1 MQTFQQYIGG
11 EFANGAQTFAS
22 ANPADGKAWAQMP
35 AADKAQT
42 RAAVAAAKKAFDDWR
57 SQTASSRARLLYK
70 VADLVAE
77 RAADLALLE
86 TRDTGKIIRETEAQI
101 GYVAEFYRYFAGL
114 ADKTQGAHLPIDKAD
129 MEVWTRR
136 EAIGVAAAIVP
147 WNSQLFLA
155 AVKIAPALAA
165 GCTIVVKASEDGPA
179 PLLAFAQII
188 NDAGFPP
195 GAVNIVCGF
204 GEECGA
210 TLVAH
215 EDIAR
220 VAFTGGAQ
228 TARNVVI
235 GTAQNLAHTTTELG
249 GKSPVIVFEDADVE
263 SAANAVVAGIFAA
276 SGQSC
281 VACSRLLAHEKIKDK
296 LLQALKQKAEAINI
310 GDPAKRET
318 EMGPLCTMRQLENI
332 TTLVGAAKDEG
343 ADVVCGGE
351 RALAESGGF
360 YWQPT
365 ILDCP
370 PKGVRAAREEL
381 FGPVLCAQSFANE
394 DEALQMANDTSY
406 GLACGVFT
414 RDLTRAHRIARGAR
428 AGIVWLN
435 TYRAISPIAPF
446 GGFGMSGYG
455 REGGAESILEYT
467 RAKTVWLR
475 TSDDAIADPF
485 VMR

>member
-22 ANPADGKAWAQMP
+22 INPANGEAWAQMP

-70 VADLVAE
+70 VADLVSE

-296 LLQALKQKAEAINI
+296 LLLALKQKAEAINI

-332 TTLVGAAKDEG
+332 ATLVGAAKDEG
-343 ADVVCGGE
+343 ADLVCGGK

-394 DEALQMANDTSY
+394 DEALRMANDTNY

-467 RAKTVWLR
+467 RAKTIWLR